1 MDEQEIIAAQ
11 EFTEPEPDYREP
23 SEPEFTEPQ
32 PPEEQPGELKE
43 DWGITQDGELEFN
56 DKYLG
61 EVEKSFFP
69 ERTPEEP
76 SEDIAPEPE
85 QPKYYTQDELAN
97 TPFEQWDINK
107 LNGNVRDFV
116 PIVQQQLAARQ
127 AQAQAIQRQQA
138 NQLSNFIQ
146 APVQYSPK
154 ELAEAAQALA
164 IERLGLSDPEDF
176 DEYEGEHR
184 AALNLAMQELSSQR
198 QAEIANY
205 QRASGEYQQL
215 QDFNRQLEAQPDFK
229 EFYSWYT
236 DKLKI
241 KNLTP
246 KQVDADLWNYVV
258 NKGGRFTD
266 IAGIMGNWYREF
278 QQSKATRP
286 RAQRPPTL
294 ESSRGNS
301 YDGAG
306 SINLRNFGDM
316 DMDSQARALMKM
328 GVV

>member
-1 MDEQEIIAAQ
+1 MDEQEIIAVEDYEEPA
-11 EFTEPEPDYREP
+11 TSDTLEPEIEI
-23 SEPEFTEPQ
+23 EEPQ
-32 PPEEQPGELKE
+32 PSETEEQEGLNT
-43 DWGITQDGELEFN
+43 DWGIKDDGEVEFS
-56 DKYLG
+56 DEYLG
-61 EVEKSFFP
+61 EVEQNLFP
-69 ERTPEEP
+69 KRSPDEP
-76 SEDIAPEPE
+76 AEDFESE
-85 QPKYYTQDELAN
+85 QSKYYTPEELAN
-97 TPFEQWDINK
+97 TPYEQWDVNR
-107 LNGNVRDFV
+107 LHGNIKDFV

-127 AQAQAIQRQQA
+127 AQEQAIQRQQA
-138 NQLSNFIQ
+138 NQLSNYIQ

-154 ELAEAAQALA
+154 ELAEAAQKLA

-198 QAEIANY
+198 QAEVMNY
-205 QRASGEYQQL
+205 QRAAGEYQQL
-215 QDFNRQLEAQPDFK
+215 QNFNRQLEAQPDFK

-246 KQVDADLWNYVV
+246 KQVDAGLWDYVV

-266 IAGIMGNWYREF
+266 IAEIMGKWYREF

-286 RAQRPPTL
+286 RAQKPPLL

-306 SINLRNFGDM
+306 SVNLRNFGDM
-316 DMDSQARALMKM
+316 DMDSQARALIKM

>member
-1 MDEQEIIAAQ
+1 MDEQDLIATQ
-11 EFTEPEPDYREP
+11 DFSEPEPDYSEP
-23 SEPEFTEPQ
+23 SEPDFQEPQ
-32 PPEEQPGELKE
+32 PPEPDELKT
-43 DWGITQDGELEFN
+43 DWGITEDGELNFK
-56 DKYLG
+56 DDYLS

-76 SEDIAPEPE
+76 SEDAPEAE

-97 TPFEQWDINK
+97 TPYEQWDINR

-116 PIVQQQLAARQ
+116 PIVQQQIAQRQ
-127 AQAQAIQRQQA
+127 AQALAAQRQQA

-198 QAEIANY
+198 QTELANY

-215 QDFNRQLEAQPDFK
+215 QNFNRQLEAQPDFK

-236 DKLKI
+236 DKLRA

-246 KQVDADLWNYVV
+246 QQVNEGLWKAAV
-258 NKGGRFTD
+258 NSGGRFTD
-266 IAGIMGNWYREF
+266 IAGLMGSWYREF
-278 QQSKATRP
+278 QQSKAARP
-286 RAQRPPTL
+286 RAQKPPTL
-294 ESSRGNS
+294 ESSRGKA

-306 SINLRNFGDM
+306 SVNLRELGE
-316 DMDSQARALMKM
+316 MDSDQQARALMRI
-328 GVV
+328 GIV